1 MTRLRVLGT
10 NPTNFTVSGPYR
22 MFAIFRKV
30 PGFARTRRQGWR
42 KASEMSPAIPA
53 SGRFAL
59 TLMWHIAADQV
70 SELVVAK
77 PVYGT
82 RLQS

>member
-30 PGFARTRRQGWR
+30 PGFARTCHQEWRR
-42 KASEMSPAIPA
+42 
-53 SGRFAL
+53 
-59 TLMWHIAADQV
+59 
-70 SELVVAK
+70 
-77 PVYGT
+77 PV
-82 RLQS
+82 R